1 MGELRHP
8 WLIRGVSATC
18 LVTIGASC
26 AVQNKYKYSDSAL
39 SALDLAVGHEVCPRG
54 VLNSED
60 QFQYLNLSGGFLRYV
75 WLINFARGK
84 VTNI

>member
-1 MGELRHP
+1 MLCR
-8 WLIRGVSATC
+8 I
-18 LVTIGASC
+18 I
-26 AVQNKYKYSDSAL
+26 NKYKYSDSAL

-84 VTNI
+84 VWGIQDQGEDRLDEAFLEI